1 MRWLGVKGSLS
12 SSLNTYVVG
21 MEFNI
26 PSMSTISVSSSSY
39 VTVPRNNDFLNIR
52 LVDWTNCSQKLPHYG
67 DGSIMNFHL
76 ICNDVSSSLNL
87 TSSFLKQVA
96 LSEIIR
102 SGIRLLEIKRLS
114 DLMTDDALISCT
126 RSKWTTRVVA
136 HVYHA
141 TWTLAKNLLFDSAEL

>member
-1 MRWLGVKGSLS
+1 
-12 SSLNTYVVG
+12 
-21 MEFNI
+21 
-26 PSMSTISVSSSSY
+26 
-39 VTVPRNNDFLNIR
+39 
-52 LVDWTNCSQKLPHYG
+52 
-67 DGSIMNFHL
+67 MNFHL

-126 RSKWTTRVVA
+126 RSK
-136 HVYHA
+136 
-141 TWTLAKNLLFDSAEL
+141 